1 MKVTEQQYDQFY
13 QFLETLDCY
22 LVEDKEMKNEVRQF
36 AENPKREIAAFVTR
50 KSEQR
55 IEVSSEFIRV
65 FYVLKGSVEVKLD
78 TSERRLDMGGLILM
92 NGAARLSFQ
101 GDQNAEV
108 ITFYFKASYF
118 TDSLLGQF
126 FEEPLLYRFFIE
138 AISSEFLGVSRYLV
152 YDFAT
157 LTDIHFYT
165 LLLLKQVVKM
175 AYFNNKVTKA
185 AFVLLI
191 VEISQAETGH
201 LVARDSFV
209 SSGQLTEEILAYID
223 VRLEQVTLEEV
234 AQKFHFH
241 PNYLSS
247 LLKEKTGQAFTEI
260 VLLRR
265 IQRCKLY
272 LEQTDLTIQTI
283 VERLGYKDKAFFY
296 KRFKQIEGLTPR
308 QYREIQEEK
317 TNV

>member
-1 MKVTEQQYDQFY
+1 MDVTNQQSNQFY

-22 LVEDKEMKNEVRQF
+22 LVNDEGMKVEVQHF

-50 KSEQR
+50 KSNQQ
-55 IEVSSEFIRV
+55 IEVSAEFIRV
-65 FYVLKGSVEVKLD
+65 LYVLKGSVVIELD
-78 TSERRLDMGGLILM
+78 GSERPLNMGSLILM

-101 GDQNAEV
+101 GDKNAEV

-118 TDSLLGQF
+118 TDSLVSQF

-138 AISSEFLGVSRYLV
+138 AISPEFLGVSRYLV

-157 LTDIHFYT
+157 LTDVHFYA

-191 VEISQAETGH
+191 VEISQADA
-201 LVARDSFV
+201 LQLIARDSFV

-223 VRLEQVTLEEV
+223 ARLEQVTLEEV

-247 LLKEKTGQAFTEI
+247 LLKDKTGQSFTEL

-272 LEQTDLTIQTI
+272 LEQTDLTVQSI

-308 QYREIQEEK
+308 QYRKIQEEK